1 MITMMLLRLTTVLTM
16 PINTTDEIKAR
27 QRDVEALKRWMVS
40 ALTINKAFE
49 DVIKPD
55 DTGLH
60 YIAFYAPACV
70 SHALYT
76 AAQVQHL
83 LEGTDFALSNA
94 AKSNLCRALHTLGE
108 NSK

>member
-1 MITMMLLRLTTVLTM
+1 MTVLTM

-55 DTGLH
+55 DNGFH
-60 YIAFYAPACV
+60 
-70 SHALYT
+70 
-76 AAQVQHL
+76 
-83 LEGTDFALSNA
+83 
-94 AKSNLCRALHTLGE
+94 
-108 NSK
+108 